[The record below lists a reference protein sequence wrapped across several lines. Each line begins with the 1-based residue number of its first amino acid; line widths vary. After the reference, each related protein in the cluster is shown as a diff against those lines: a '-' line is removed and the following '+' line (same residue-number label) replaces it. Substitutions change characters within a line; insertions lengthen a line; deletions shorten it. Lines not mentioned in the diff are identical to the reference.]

1 MNMTTS
7 IDEQI
12 HFLCISFFQK
22 LHVNKTYMYTQ
33 IILATAVRKCNQQYR
48 QYSYCLFLIILPS
61 IKRKYQIDKE

>member
-12 HFLCISFFQK
+12 NFLCISFFQK

-33 IILATAVRKCNQQYR
+33 ILLATAVRKCNQQYR
-48 QYSYCLFLIILPS
+48 QYSYCLFFNYTT
-61 IKRKYQIDKE
+61 KYKKKVPD

>member
-12 HFLCISFFQK
+12 NFLCISFFQK

-48 QYSYCLFLIILPS
+48 QYIAAYF
-61 IKRKYQIDKE
+61 

>member
-12 HFLCISFFQK
+12 NFSCISFFQK

-33 IILATAVRKCNQQYR
+33 IILATGVRKCNQQYR
-48 QYSYCLFLIILPS
+48 QYIAAYF
-61 IKRKYQIDKE
+61 